1 MDERSRQLSEEKV
14 WKLLFRFSLPAIVGM
29 VVNALYNVVD
39 RIFIGQ
45 GVGSEALAG
54 ITIGFP
60 IMLVL
65 MALGMLVGV
74 GGAALVSIKLG
85 EQKKNEA
92 ELILGNSVL
101 LLIGVTLLV
110 SVVGLIFLDSILVQ
124 FGASAEVLPYARE
137 YLRII
142 LAGAIFQA
150 IGFGMNNFIRAE
162 GNPNIAMKTM
172 LIGAVVNIILDPL
185 FIFVFGWGIRGA
197 AYATIIAQ
205 AVSSIWVLAY
215 FLRQKSLL
223 RISLE
228 NMKLNI
234 PIIKRIVAIGSA
246 PCAMQIGSSVVII
259 IFNKQLSIYGGDIA
273 ISALGI
279 LHSITMFV
287 LMPIIGINQGSQPII
302 GYNYGAKR
310 YDRVK
315 DTLKSSIFAATGIVI
330 IGFIITRIYPHS
342 LIYLF
347 NKDDAE
353 LLRIGTEGIKI
364 FLLALPIIGFQIV
377 GANYFMAVGKPKKSM
392 FLSLSRQVI
401 VLIPMLLILPRYYG
415 LFGIWLAVP
424 VSDTIAFVLTAVFLI
439 KEVKQLNHDNDR
451 EIRPQE

>member
-162 GNPNIAMKTM
+162 GNPKIAMITM

-185 FIFVFGWGIRGA
+185 FIFVFGWGISGA

-205 AVSSIWVLAY
+205 AVSSIWVMVY

-401 VLIPMLLILPRYYG
+401 VLIPMLLILPRFYG

-439 KEVKQLNHDNDR
+439 KEVKQLNYDNDR
-451 EIRPQE
+451 EINPQE

>member
-14 WKLLFRFSLPAIVGM
+14 WKLLFKFSLPAIVGM